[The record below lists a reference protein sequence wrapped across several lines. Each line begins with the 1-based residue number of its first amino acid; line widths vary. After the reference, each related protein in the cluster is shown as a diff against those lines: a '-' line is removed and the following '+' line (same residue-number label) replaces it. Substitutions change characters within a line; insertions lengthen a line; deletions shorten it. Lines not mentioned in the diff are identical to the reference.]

1 VRPLQWFSFTNDG
14 NSRSTIAVLAI
25 GAVLSLLGFFLLPLG
40 QAILG
45 LILTAALTVL
55 SVIDFR
61 ERLLPDILTLP
72 LLVLGLAIA
81 LAGFGPSALSSAS
94 GAAIGWA
101 GLGLLAYFYRR
112 FRGFEGVG
120 LGDAKL
126 LGALGAWC
134 GIFMIP
140 VIVFMAASLGLT
152 FYALTRIAKR
162 RLNSRDELPFGP
174 FLALAGWCAF
184 VATRTQIEFL
194 KSLFFVT

>member
-1 VRPLQWFSFTNDG
+1 MAFPKDG
-14 NSRSTIAVLAI
+14 NPRSTIAVLAI
-25 GAVLSLLGFFLLPLG
+25 GAFLSLLGFFLLPLDS
-40 QAILG
+40 AILG
-45 LILTAALTVL
+45 LVLTTALTVL

-72 LLVLGLAIA
+72 LLVLGLVIA
-81 LAGFGPSALSSAS
+81 LAGFGPSVLFSAV
-94 GAAIGWA
+94 GAAVGWA

-112 FRGFEGVG
+112 FRGFEGIG

-134 GIFMIP
+134 GVFMIP
-140 VIVFMAASLGLT
+140 VIVFTAASLGLT
-152 FYALTRIAKR
+152 YYALTRIAKR
-162 RLNSRDELPFGP
+162 RVSSRDELPFGP